1 MCVCVHHVHG
11 MSNTVCVPLSF
22 LHWCMCTAEIRKR
35 TDPARASSFSSQAAQ
50 QQERVIEPNECV
62 GGSVGGF
69 CVSVLVY
76 RCLWNVGESQDVPTL
91 STSSFPPLPSFP
103 SCSEEVRVVQTSQS
117 KLYSWWSNLRENNP
131 ITNCKGATVIE
142 ECVDCVG
149 GHSYRVECRVC
160 MCVCVCACAR
170 VCVYVCV
177 CVHYSVVVTHLYIQ

>member
-1 MCVCVHHVHG
+1 MCVCVCVHHVHG

-22 LHWCMCTAEIRKR
+22 VHWCMCTAEIRKR
-35 TDPARASSFSSQAAQ
+35 TDPTRASSFSSQAAQ

-62 GGSVGGF
+62 GGRVGRF
-69 CVSVLVY
+69 CVSVLGY
-76 RCLWNVGESQDVPTL
+76 RGMWNVGESQDVPTL
-91 STSSFPPLPSFP
+91 STSSFPPLPPLLPP
-103 SCSEEVRVVQTSQS
+103 SCSEEVRVVQTRQS

-160 MCVCVCACAR
+160 
-170 VCVYVCV
+170 V
-177 CVHYSVVVTHLYIQ
+177 CVHYSVVVTHTYIQ